1 MKVTHFTKALLR
13 QLLLVSLVAVL
24 IPSAALSQQETQI
37 TKEERAMQLQL
48 EKAELALEQA
58 RSNFEKQKQRYEEMK
73 KLKEQGIITGDE
85 LNSARET
92 YENAKV
98 ALKNAQIS
106 LDQTVLGFVEE
117 ATHISIVRAQKYRAR
132 DGSRRVRLALKNTS
146 NVKAASAAYKD
157 VLSPQQVRS
166 LVGIENIFVSI
177 LKDGVLVGDPYET
190 RIPTL
195 RYGQE
200 ATVEFGLQ
208 RDAEDV
214 MVRMK
219 YLNKADDRMIY
230 LQKSAVEDVVS
241 PMSLQFA
248 QQGELGSSVLFDL
261 ELERMAETE
270 KTFVLDVVNLP
281 QKYKYQFEDRGKQ
294 VSQVKFSQ
302 GMAKINLNLRVYV
315 PREVPEVEIDQP
327 VGFFAVVADR
337 YGTERLLSLKRK
349 RGDTPI
355 SEKELRVLK
364 LGYETLELTPRG
376 VGEMELASPNL
387 YHEIKPDQTVDMRF
401 TLKNTGTIRL
411 QDVRIET
418 DMPYQWESVIG
429 PEKVASIQPQEEVP
443 VKIEVVPPEGIDVG
457 KYEMKVGASCELGGR
472 LIEAQEKSVTIKV
485 ESKANI
491 LGTTLLIVVLVTAI
505 VGIAVFSVRLSRR

>member
-1 MKVTHFTKALLR
+1 MRATGSPKALLR
-13 QLLLVSLVAVL
+13 QLLLISLFAAL
-24 IPSAALSQQETQI
+24 IPSAALPQQQTQM

-58 RSNFEKQKQRYEEMK
+58 KSNFEKRKQRYEEMK
-73 KLKEQGIITGDE
+73 RLKEQGIITGDE
-85 LNSARET
+85 LNSAREA

-132 DGSRRVRLALKNTS
+132 DGSRRVRLVLKNTS

-157 VLSPQQVRS
+157 VLSSQQVRS

-177 LKDGVLVGDPYET
+177 LKDGVLVGDPYEI
-190 RIPTL
+190 RIPSL
-195 RYGQE
+195 RYGQQ

-208 RDAEDV
+208 KDAENV

-219 YLNKADDRMIY
+219 YLDKVDNRLIY
-230 LQKSAVEDVVS
+230 LQKSAAEDIVS

-248 QQGELGSSVLFDL
+248 QQGELGSSVLYDL

-281 QKYKYQFEDRGKQ
+281 EKYKYQFEDQGKQ

-302 GMAKINLNLRVYV
+302 GMAKIKLNLRVYV
-315 PREVPEVEIDQP
+315 PRELPEAEIDRP
-327 VGFFAVVADR
+327 VSFFAVVADR
-337 YGTERLLSLKRK
+337 YGAEQLRSLKRK
-349 RGDTPI
+349 QTDRPI
-355 SEKELRVLK
+355 REKELRVLK
-364 LGYETLELTPRG
+364 IGYEALELTPRG

-387 YHEIKPDQTVDMRF
+387 YYEIKPDQTIDMRF
-401 TLKNTGTIRL
+401 TLKNTGTIKL
-411 QDVRIET
+411 EDVRVTT
-418 DMPYQWESVIG
+418 DTPYQWESVIA
-429 PEKVASIQPQEEVP
+429 PEKVASIRPQEEVP
-443 VKIEVVPPEGIDVG
+443 VRIKVVPPEGIDVG
-457 KYEMKVGASCELGGR
+457 KYEMKVGASCEHEGR

-485 ESKANI
+485 ESRANI
-491 LGTTLLIVVLVTAI
+491 LGTTLLIVVLVAAI